1 MELLGEV
8 CEIEKGT
15 MIDKNDIGEY
25 PVYGNYHSS
34 IFYTNS
40 FNREGYNIL
49 ISINPTSPE
58 CVRIINHNAFLNNNG
73 LSIKPKIDNLL
84 HKYLGYYLLHN
95 QHLIYNLATSGNVIK
110 YLDLNALKLLQIPIP
125 SIEKQEEIITKL
137 DNIDNINKDI
147 IKLIKNLKELKNIKI
162 NNSLNTNN
170 TIQFG
175 EMFNL
180 IRGTIENSKVIENI
194 NGITF
199 ISASKE
205 CKKIELILNNTIIS
219 GLNLFISITGNKTNI
234 KYYDNDCYYSSL
246 MGLCKIKDTYIDRIN
261 IKYIYYYLLE
271 KQNYIQNNYLIG
283 LACKRLNIQEFN
295 LMQISLPSIEIQ
307 NDIVNYCDNNIALIQ
322 NLNNTIDENKKIMKN
337 IINNI

>member
-34 IFYTNS
+34 IFYTNL

-110 YLDLNALKLLQIPIP
+110 YLDLNALKSLQIPIP
-125 SIEKQEEIITKL
+125 SIQKQEEIINKL

-147 IKLIKNLKELKNIKI
+147 I
-162 NNSLNTNN
+162 
-170 TIQFG
+170 
-175 EMFNL
+175 NL
-180 IRGTIENSKVIENI
+180 ITPFPLLFEHSLTKNYVFKNCFFYPEN
-194 NGITF
+194 
-199 ISASKE
+199 
-205 CKKIELILNNTIIS
+205 
-219 GLNLFISITGNKTNI
+219 
-234 KYYDNDCYYSSL
+234 
-246 MGLCKIKDTYIDRIN
+246 DRWQRTPWN
-261 IKYIYYYLLE
+261 W
-271 KQNYIQNNYLIG
+271 Q
-283 LACKRLNIQEFN
+283 
-295 LMQISLPSIEIQ
+295 
-307 NDIVNYCDNNIALIQ
+307 
-322 NLNNTIDENKKIMKN
+322 T
-337 IINNI
+337 

>member
-40 FNREGYNIL
+40 FNREGYNIF

-110 YLDLNALKLLQIPIP
+110 YLDLNALKSLQIPIP

-147 IKLIKNLKELKNIKI
+147 INLIKNIKL
-162 NNSLNTNN
+162 NSLFNTISN

-175 EMFNL
+175 EIFDL
-180 IRGTIENSKVIENI
+180 IRGNIQNSKVIDDI

-199 ISASKE
+199 ISSSKKF
-205 CKKIELILNNTIIS
+205 KKIELIPNNIIITGS
-219 GLNLFISITGNKTNI
+219 NLFITTTGNKTNI
-234 KYYDNDCYYSSL
+234 IFNDNDCYYSCL
-246 MGLCKIKDTYIDRIN
+246 MSLCKIKDTFKNKIN

-271 KQNYIQNNYLIG
+271 KQNYIEINYQIG
-283 LACKRLNIQEFN
+283 IACKRLNIQEFN
-295 LMQISLPSIEIQ
+295 LMQIPLPSLEIQ
-307 NDIVNYCDNNIALIQ
+307 ENIVRYYDNNIRIIE
-322 NLNNTIDENKKIMKN
+322 NLNNTIDENKLIMKN
-337 IINNI
+337 IINHI